1 VVDSDIDQA
10 DDIAA
15 IDAMKA
21 ALARAFDLAWE
32 RFLQLEGSKAGTETN
47 RKRLAGRI
55 VALARGGETNEDT
68 LAESGLIHL
77 CVLAET
83 VRIGAQPHLP
93 DEAPL
98 GPEAQGSTAYGPET
112 IAAMSAALQL
122 CLETLPLH
130 APSNA
135 LRFLSTH
142 VLDEASRGEHDPERL
157 SRHALEALS
166 KR

>member
-1 VVDSDIDQA
+1 MDSDIDQA
-10 DDIAA
+10 SEIAA
-15 IDAMKA
+15 IDEMKT
-21 ALARAFDLAWE
+21 ALARAFDAAWE
-32 RFLQLEGSKAGTETN
+32 RFLQLEGSKAGTAIN

-55 VALARGGETNEDT
+55 VALARAGEADEET
-68 LAESGLIHL
+68 LAGSGLIHL

-83 VRIGAQPHLP
+83 ARIGAQPHP
-93 DEAPL
+93 DKQAL
-98 GPEAQGSTAYGPET
+98 GPKAQGSTAYGPET
-112 IAAMSAALQL
+112 VAAMSAALQL
-122 CLETLPLH
+122 CLETLPLQ

-166 KR
+166 RR